1 MQMDD
6 PLEEIR
12 KAIKAFKE
20 KAYERKM
27 CRRAKANDKYNPKCP
42 KCGLRVLYCVYG
54 YGPDKIEQY
63 DRRGIMYRRMGCY
76 IPQNRYTFICPDCHI
91 GYDRKLKQIDDPYGI
106 GE

>member
-27 CRRAKANDKYNPKCP
+27 RSRAKANDKYNPKCP
-42 KCGLRVLYCVYG
+42 KCGCRTFYTNKLASKDVLSY
-54 YGPDKIEQY
+54 
-63 DRRGIMYRRMGCY
+63 
-76 IPQNRYTFICPDCHI
+76 HSS
-91 GYDRKLKQIDDPYGI
+91 
-106 GE
+106 